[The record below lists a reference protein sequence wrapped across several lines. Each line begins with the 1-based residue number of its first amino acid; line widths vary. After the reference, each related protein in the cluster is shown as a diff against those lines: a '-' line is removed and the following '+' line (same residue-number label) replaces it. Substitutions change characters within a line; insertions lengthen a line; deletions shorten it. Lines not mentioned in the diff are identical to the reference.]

1 MKMAAK
7 LYIALLHYPM
17 RDRRN
22 NVVCTSVTNLDIHD
36 IARSCRTYGVAK
48 YFVVTPILA
57 QQWLAAKIL
66 AHWQEGWGA
75 TYNPNRKEALE
86 SIAIVSDLGEVAD
99 LIQQDANHEPTWIAT
114 SARHYPNTLSFSE
127 LVGLL
132 KSNKPAPVCLVFGTG
147 WGLHPELLL
156 DMDYILEPIKGPT
169 EYNHLSVRAAVA
181 IILDRLLAPQH

>member
-7 LYIALLHYPM
+7 IYIALLHYPM

-57 QQWLAAKIL
+57 QRWLAERIL
-66 AHWQEGWGA
+66 THWEEGWGA

-86 SIAIVSDLGEVAD
+86 SVAIVPDLGEVAEQ
-99 LIQQDANHEPTWIAT
+99 IKQDSGREPLWIAT
-114 SARHYPNTLSFSE
+114 SARRYPNTLRYGE
-127 LVGLL
+127 LTRILNED
-132 KSNKPAPVCLVFGTG
+132 SPPVCLIFGTG
-147 WGLHPELLL
+147 WGIHPELLL
-156 DMDYILEPIKGPT
+156 DMDHILEPIVGPT

-181 IILDRLLAPQH
+181 IILDRLLAPRR